1 MEPEPPIIA
10 RNAVGGGIA
19 FSREERERHLYIVGK
34 SGAGKSTVLFNLAM
48 HDIMA
53 GEGIAVIDPHGDLAE
68 AIIDAIPPERTHE
81 VCYFNV
87 ADTERPVGFN
97 PLARVPRERQALAAA
112 GIVAAFKHL
121 WGDSW
126 GPRLE
131 QFLFPGV
138 AALLESPRPTLIDL
152 GRIYTDEDFRSRV
165 VARISDPMI
174 ASFWTGEYA
183 SYSLCFFRYSS

>member
-10 RNAVGGGIA
+10 KNAVGGGIA

-53 GEGIAVIDPHGDLAE
+53 GEGIALIDPHGDLAE
-68 AIIDAIPPERTHE
+68 AIIDAIPPERTHT

-97 PLARVPRERQALAAA
+97 PLARVPRESNRPQYRLT
-112 GIVAAFKHL
+112 
-121 WGDSW
+121 
-126 GPRLE
+126 PRVPSRA
-131 QFLFPGV
+131 Q
-138 AALLESPRPTLIDL
+138 
-152 GRIYTDEDFRSRV
+152 GRIW
-165 VARISDPMI
+165 ARLDR
-174 ASFWTGEYA
+174 EYCA
-183 SYSLCFFRYSS
+183 EPARR